1 MPNPRYTSSGLPV
14 ITNKALLV
22 FEKETTKRAKIAKL
36 EETSTINVELREI
49 SKEEPVF
56 YHYMSEN
63 IKYQREH
70 NILNEEM
77 RFCWLDGTIQ
87 TRQLIKIQ
95 SRLNNREPLILTQ
108 KAKEKGEEKM
118 KSFLLSAKNSIEVY
132 KYMQLKLIKI
142 GEEDK
147 MLYVYIT
154 EIAKL
159 HGLDY
164 LIGENSFQ
172 AGAVSIYDLYKQQA
186 LMDRNKG

>member
-172 AGAVSIYDLYKQQA
+172 VGAVSIYDLYKQQA